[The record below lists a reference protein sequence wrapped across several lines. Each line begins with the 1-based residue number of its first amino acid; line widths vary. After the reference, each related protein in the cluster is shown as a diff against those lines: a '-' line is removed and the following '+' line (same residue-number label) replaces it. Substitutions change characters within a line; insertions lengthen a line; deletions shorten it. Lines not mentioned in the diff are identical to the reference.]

1 MTINFLLVGGII
13 PIKRILQL
21 LVVRWEEKAR
31 SPNQTKKIESKR
43 DRRVASKF
51 IKKLTKPTKMVNKR
65 LSKAK
70 GSIFM
75 TPTLA
80 NFLWSLVLGAV
91 IVVIPFTAAL
101 IFISQKDKIKRNF

>member
-1 MTINFLLVGGII
+1 MGGESAIA
-13 PIKRILQL
+13 PSNPQNKEQT
-21 LVVRWEEKAR
+21 R
-31 SPNQTKKIESKR
+31 SPYSQQIYKKVNKAYKI
-43 DRRVASKF
+43 
-51 IKKLTKPTKMVNKR
+51 VNKR